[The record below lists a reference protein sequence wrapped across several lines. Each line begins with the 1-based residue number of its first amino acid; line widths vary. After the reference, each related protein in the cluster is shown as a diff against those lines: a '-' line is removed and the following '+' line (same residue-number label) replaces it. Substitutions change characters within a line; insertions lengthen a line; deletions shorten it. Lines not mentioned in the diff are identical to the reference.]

1 MESTGVPTRAAG
13 GECSDGIGSTTAEG
27 ERPEKPF
34 LAPAAALGKE
44 ACTLVQEGLVG
55 GDGFAVDASVIKADA
70 NRSRSTAREGAD
82 LRTRITKAG
91 TIIYH
96 GDLNWRRTGSPRQKA
111 RPQSSNLI
119 PRNAC
124 GDATAL
130 KPRGFQRHWP
140 EADGERALPIL
151 MLLRNLY
158 GNACSV
164 PRSGIQ

>member
-82 LRTRITKAG
+82 LRDP
-91 TIIYH
+91 YH
-96 GDLNWRRTGSPRQKA
+96 QGRHHHL
-111 RPQSSNLI
+111 SSQ
-119 PRNAC
+119 PVR
-124 GDATAL
+124 
-130 KPRGFQRHWP
+130 
-140 EADGERALPIL
+140 
-151 MLLRNLY
+151 LRNLPDE
-158 GNACSV
+158 GPLLPEHTDAQDRAQR
-164 PRSGIQ
+164 P